1 MGRSTSTDSASN
13 NATEPEIFL
22 LTGLSSQPHTRLV
35 LFVVFFILYLI
46 TILGN
51 GLILLLIIAD
61 SHLHTPM
68 YFFLGNLSLVDICYT
83 SSTIPQMLAHSFT
96 KRPTITN
103 TRCFIQMCT
112 ALFLGMA
119 ECILLAV
126 MAYDRYVAIC
136 SPLHYTLIMSRK
148 KCGWLVTFCWVLP
161 FFLALLPSFTMKIQ
175 LCGHNV
181 IDHFICEVQAIV
193 KLACSDLS
201 TNSGFTSGSSVF
213 TLLVPFAFILV
224 TYVRISLAV
233 FRIRSAQGW
242 SKAFST
248 CGSHLTVVGIFYGTA
263 MAMYLRPQN
272 SSSDQDKFIAI
283 VYVVVTPALN
293 PIIYSLRNKD
303 VKQALGRI
311 MRRNMAPKG

>member
-1 MGRSTSTDSASN
+1 MMDIN
-13 NATEPEIFL
+13 NETEPEIFL
-22 LTGLSSQPHTRLV
+22 LTGLSSQPHIRLV
-35 LFVVFFILYLI
+35 LFFVFLILYLI

-51 GLILLLIIAD
+51 GLIVLLIIVD

-68 YFFLGNLSLVDICYT
+68 YFFLGNLSLLDVCYS
-83 SSTIPQMLAHSFT
+83 SSTISQMLVHNLS
-96 KRPTITN
+96 KRPTISN
-103 TRCFIQMCT
+103 TRCFIQMC
-112 ALFLGMA
+112 ASLFLGVA

-136 SPLHYTLIMSRK
+136 SPLHYPLIMNRK
-148 KCGWLVTFCWVLP
+148 MCGWLATSSWTLA
-161 FFLALLPSFTMKIQ
+161 FLLTIVPSFTMQIR

-181 IDHFICEVQAIV
+181 IDHFTCEVQAVV
-193 KLACSDLS
+193 KLACSDISANVDLM
-201 TNSGFTSGSSVF
+201 SGSSVF

-224 TYVRISLAV
+224 TYVRIALAV
-233 FRIRSAQGW
+233 LRIRSAHGW

-272 SSSDQDKFIAI
+272 RSSEQDKFVAI
-283 VYVVVTPALN
+283 IYGVVTPMLN

-303 VKQALGRI
+303 VKEALGRI
-311 MRRNMAPKG
+311 MGKEMEP

>member
-1 MGRSTSTDSASN
+1 MGRSNSTDPVRN
-13 NATEPEIFL
+13 NETEPEIFL
-22 LTGLSSQPHTRLV
+22 LTGLSSQPHTRVV

-51 GLILLLIIAD
+51 GLIVLLIIAD

-68 YFFLGNLSLVDICYT
+68 YFFLGNLSLLDICYS
-83 SSTIPQMLAHSFT
+83 SSTIPQMLVHNLT

-103 TRCFIQMCT
+103 ARCFIQMCIS
-112 ALFLGMA
+112 LFLGVA
-119 ECILLAV
+119 ECILLAI

-136 SPLHYTLIMSRK
+136 SPLHYTLIMNRK
-148 KCGWLVTFCWVLP
+148 KCGWLASSSWALA
-161 FFLALLPSFTMKIQ
+161 FLLTIVPSFTMKIQ

-181 IDHFICEVQAIV
+181 IDHFACEVQAVV
-193 KLACSDLS
+193 KLACSDITANVDLM
-201 TNSGFTSGSSVF
+201 SGSSVF

-233 FRIRSAQGW
+233 LRIRSTHGW
-242 SKAFST
+242 RKAFST

-272 SSSDQDKFIAI
+272 RSSEQDKFVAI
-283 VYVVVTPALN
+283 VYAVVTPMLN

-303 VKQALGRI
+303 VKEALWRLMGK
-311 MRRNMAPKG
+311 NMGPKG